1 MKYSFSTFI
10 RILKTS
16 LNGSVQDYTNGKVSR
31 GIVLL
36 AIPMILEMLME
47 SVFAMVDIIFVS
59 KLGADSVTAVGLT
72 ESVMTLVYAVG
83 VGLSMATSAV
93 VSRRIGEKNS
103 RQAGLTAAQSVLLGL
118 IVSIPIMFVGLFFS
132 KDILLLMGASPSVLS
147 AGHTYTSIVLSNN
160 GIIILLFVI
169 NSAFRSAGDA
179 VVAMRV
185 LLIANAI
192 NIVLDPLLILGLG
205 PIQAM
210 GITGAAVATTIGRG
224 VAVLYQLKLL
234 FFNNKRFETVI
245 SDFIPNFKLLL
256 QLLKISAGG
265 VFQYIISTFSWII
278 LVRIISKFGSVAV
291 AGYTIGIRVVLFLM
305 LPAWGLSNAAGTLTG
320 QNLGAGKPERAE
332 RTIFIISGLT
342 AIYMFICASVLF
354 FGSEHIMQLFV
365 NETDV
370 IAHGSNA
377 LEIISVGLVFFGL
390 GGVSM
395 QALNG
400 AGDTFTP
407 TLLNFIV
414 FWIIEIPLAYFLAIE
429 LDMRDKG
436 VYWTIVMMD
445 VLIAVLAFILFR
457 RGKWKLR
464 KV

>member
-1 MKYSFSTFI
+1 M
-10 RILKTS
+10 
-16 LNGSVQDYTNGKVSR
+16 QDYTNGKVSR

-147 AGHTYTSIVLSNN
+147 AGHTYTSIVLSSN

-192 NIVLDPLLILGLG
+192 NIVLDPLLIFGLG
-205 PIQAM
+205 PIPAM

-407 TLLNFIV
+407 TLINFIV

>member
-1 MKYSFSTFI
+1 
-10 RILKTS
+10 
-16 LNGSVQDYTNGKVSR
+16 
-31 GIVLL
+31 
-36 AIPMILEMLME
+36 
-47 SVFAMVDIIFVS
+47 
-59 KLGADSVTAVGLT
+59 
-72 ESVMTLVYAVG
+72 
-83 VGLSMATSAV
+83 
-93 VSRRIGEKNS
+93 
-103 RQAGLTAAQSVLLGL
+103 
-118 IVSIPIMFVGLFFS
+118 
-132 KDILLLMGASPSVLS
+132 
-147 AGHTYTSIVLSNN
+147 
-160 GIIILLFVI
+160 
-169 NSAFRSAGDA
+169 
-179 VVAMRV
+179 
-185 LLIANAI
+185 
-192 NIVLDPLLILGLG
+192 
-205 PIQAM
+205 M

-224 VAVLYQLKLL
+224 IAVLYQLKLL

-407 TLLNFIV
+407 TLINFIV